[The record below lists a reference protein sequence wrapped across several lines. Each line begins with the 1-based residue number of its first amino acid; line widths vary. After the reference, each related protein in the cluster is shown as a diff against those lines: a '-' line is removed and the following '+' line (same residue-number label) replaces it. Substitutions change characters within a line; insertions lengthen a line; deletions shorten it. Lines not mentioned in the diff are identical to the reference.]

1 MANMEEMKYLK
12 TMDKVT
18 FSVMNESAGCIG
30 KRTQSSLEIILLR
43 WPNLSNPGEGST
55 LLRTVTNTRR
65 MHRRGISDDMLT
77 NGLMQQLQKPSSPR
91 QKKGCRKL
99 GKRYNSAREKFSDGE
114 RVSDRVIVVQEVPVM
129 GMERRTLAL
138 GTFSNNK

>member
-1 MANMEEMKYLK
+1 MEEMNCLK

-18 FSVMNESAGCIG
+18 FGVMNESAGCIE
-30 KRTQSSLEIILLR
+30 KRTQSSLEIIVLR
-43 WPNLSNPGEGST
+43 WPNLSRPGEGST

-77 NGLMQQLQKPSSPR
+77 NGLMQQLQTPSSPR
-91 QKKGCRKL
+91 QKKDCRKL
-99 GKRYNSAREKFSDGE
+99 GKRYNPSQTEKFSDGE
-114 RVSDRVIVVQEVPVM
+114 RVSDRVVVVKEVPVM

-138 GTFSNNK
+138 GTFSNKK